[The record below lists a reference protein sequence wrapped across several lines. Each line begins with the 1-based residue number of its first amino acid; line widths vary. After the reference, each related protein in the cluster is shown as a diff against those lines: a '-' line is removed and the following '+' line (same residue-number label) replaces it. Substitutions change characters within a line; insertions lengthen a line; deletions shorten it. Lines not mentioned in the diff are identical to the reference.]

1 MSENRRIIHENY
13 EQKNFF
19 RETPNGFIKSKNR
32 DKTSNNNFFM
42 RLKIQ
47 NPRRKKGIII
57 LETVV
62 HGEIIGL
69 ADNLRK

>member
-13 EQKNFF
+13 ELKKFF
-19 RETPNGFIKSKNR
+19 GETSNGFIKSKNR
-32 DKTSNNNFFM
+32 DKTSGNDNFF
-42 RLKIQ
+42 K
-47 NPRRKKGIII
+47 NPLRKKGIII